1 MFPVLDVTVMRRVLS
16 IFLILMFWL
25 GPLAAILPASE
36 DARLP
41 PCCRRLGAHHC
52 AMAMQMAAMMAKA
65 LSGSTPILTAPLT
78 CPAYPG
84 YTAATTAPPPAIA
97 ASSVTL
103 PVLLAQPHSPAAGRA
118 AARISQLRT
127 RTNRGP
133 PRTFPS

>member
-52 AMAMQMAAMMAKA
+52 AMAMQMAARMAESA
-65 LSGSTPILTAPLT
+65 SGKPAFTAPLT
-78 CPAYPG
+78 CPFFPG
-84 YTAATTAPPPAIA
+84 YTAVPTTPIEALTPPPG
-97 ASSVTL
+97 SL
-103 PVLLAQPHSPAAGRA
+103 PILLAQANSSATGRA
-118 AARISQLRT
+118 AARLSQIRT
-127 RTNRGP
+127 RVSRGP
-133 PRTFPS
+133 PVPSLA